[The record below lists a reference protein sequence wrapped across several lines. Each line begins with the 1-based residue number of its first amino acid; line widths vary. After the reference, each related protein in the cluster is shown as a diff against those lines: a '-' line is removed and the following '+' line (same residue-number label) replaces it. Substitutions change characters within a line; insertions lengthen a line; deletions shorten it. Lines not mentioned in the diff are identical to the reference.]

1 MSALIGSRAVAI
13 PVPGGIRS
21 ESRRPGLVALLGVL
35 AAIWV
40 ALSQVGAL
48 PSIPIEVTRAGD
60 AAAERTDGK
69 PERPGAGGTAKARQ
83 AFGQLPVSFIPNR
96 GQLDGEVSYHAAGSR
111 ESFYFAP
118 DKAVLAFQE
127 GFGESGLAE
136 DGMGLALALR
146 FLGANPDVAISG
158 AARKQGVVN
167 YLIGDDPSRWQT
179 GLPTFGE
186 VVYRDLWPGIDMAFR
201 GEAGRLKYEFVVHPG
216 ANPAGIRLAYR
227 GAQWLTVAPSGDL
240 VIQTQLGNLRDT
252 RPVTYQAIGSRRVAV
267 ESRFVVRRGVGYG
280 FTLGDYDRRRPLV
293 IDPGLVYST
302 FLGGSGRD
310 VGNDVA
316 VDASGSAYVTGETES
331 TNFPT
336 TTGAFD
342 TTQNGFQDAFV
353 TKLNP
358 AGTGVL
364 YSTFLGGNNSD
375 GGHGVAVDPSGNAY
389 VTGLASSAN
398 FPTTTGAFDTTHNGN
413 QDAFVTKLN
422 PAGTAPLLYSTFLGG
437 NSLDQ
442 AGVLGGGG
450 IALDASGSAYVTG
463 RTLSTN
469 FPTTPGAYDRTHNGN
484 DDAFVAK
491 VDTTR
496 TGSSSLVYSTFLGGA
511 AGDTGEGIALDALGS
526 AHVTGDTESANYPT
540 TAGAFDTTQNGSR
553 DAFVTKLNAN
563 GSNLVYS
570 TFLGGSGFDRGFDL
584 AVDASG
590 ASVAG
595 QTTSTNYPTT
605 TGSFDTTHN
614 GNTDAFV
621 TKLNPTG
628 TAPLLYSTFLGGTAI
643 DHGLGITLDS
653 SGSAYVTGSTSSTD
667 YPTTVG
673 AYDTTHN
680 GSSDAFVTRLNPTGT
695 APLLYS
701 TFLGGGVADSG
712 EGIAVDASGSA
723 YVAGQTS
730 STDYPTTPVAFDPT
744 HNGNPDAFVTK
755 LDMVANPPVPNSI
768 ALSPATDTNPAG
780 TQHCVTATVRD
791 QFNNT
796 MSGVSVVFTVMGAN
810 PQPAA
815 TRTTNA
821 SGEAQFCYTG
831 TAVGTDTIRAFA
843 DTNGNGSQDA
853 GEPSGTATKVWVAG
867 TPANVTLRPETDSN
881 PTGTEHCVTATVTDA
896 SNNPV
901 PNATVIFSVTGANG
915 RPATSRTTDNV
926 GEAEFCYTGTRVGPD
941 TINAFVDNNGNGSQD
956 AGEPFD
962 TATKTWV
969 PATAAT
975 VTVEPATDSNPAGT
989 QHCVTA
995 TVEDASG
1002 NPVPGVKVFFTVSGT
1017 HTDSGSDTTGAQG
1030 QATFCYTGTRVGADT
1045 ITAVADADADGTPE
1059 TGEPAGTATKTWSPG
1074 TAATVTVSPETDTNP
1089 AGAGH
1094 CVTATVEDAFGNPV
1108 PDVQVFF
1115 TVTGANS
1122 ASGTRTTDANGQ
1134 AAFCYTGTNAGTDT
1148 IRAVADANGN
1158 GQEDTGEPTGIAT
1171 KIYTP
1176 AQPAVLTLD
1185 PATDTNVAGTE
1196 HCVDATVTDTFGN
1209 PVPGVR
1215 VYFDVSGANTASGS
1229 ATTNEFGKAR
1239 FCYTGERTGTD
1250 SIEAF
1255 ADTNANGGEDL
1266 GEPSGTATKVWTPA
1280 RPATVTLEP
1289 TTATNRAGEEHC
1301 VTATVR
1307 DAFGNTVDSGVRVFF
1322 TVTGANSRSGSEPTD
1337 ANGQAEFCYT
1347 GTNAGTDVIRA
1358 VADANDT
1365 GTEDAED
1372 TPPAVAT
1379 KVYGPAAPFSVTVT
1393 PPAGVNR
1400 AGQEHCVAATV
1411 RDQFGNPVQGVDVF
1425 FTVTGSN
1432 PDDGSDVT
1440 DENGIATFCYTG
1452 TNAGQ
1457 DVIRAV
1463 ADADDDG
1470 VPEGTEP
1477 AGTAT
1482 KTYIPAEPA
1491 TVTVQPPT
1499 AINRAGQEHCVTATV
1514 RDEFGNPVPDVEVLF
1529 EVTGA
1534 NARTGSDTTDGA
1546 GQATFCYMGTTAGAD
1561 TIRATADT
1569 DGDGQ
1574 AELGE
1579 PFGLA
1584 TKTYG
1589 PADAATVV
1597 VEPPTATNRA
1607 GEEHCVTATVR
1618 DEFGNVVPGV
1628 RVFFTVTG
1636 ANTAGESET
1645 TDDAGQAVFCYTGRT
1660 AGADTITAVADSDG
1674 DGQPEAGEPTG
1685 TATKVYTPAQPAS
1698 VVVTPATDANRAGE
1712 EHCVTA
1718 TVRDAFGNPTPGVRV
1733 FFEVIGVNPRT
1744 GTDTTDA
1751 NGEATFCYTGT
1762 MAGLDTI
1769 RATAD
1774 ANGNGSQDL
1783 GEPFGEATKVYTP
1796 ARPATVT
1803 VEPPTATNR
1812 AGEEHCVTAT
1822 VRDEFGNPTPD
1833 VEVAFE
1839 VTGANPRGPTVETT
1853 DDQGRATFCY
1863 TGTTAGEDVIRAT
1876 ADGDEDG
1883 QVETGEPFG
1892 AATKT
1897 YGPAAPASV
1906 TLDPPTDVNRA
1917 GEQHCVIATVRDVF
1931 GNTVPGVRV
1940 FFTVTGANAS
1950 AGADTADASGRAT
1963 FCYTGTTAG
1972 EDVIRA
1978 TADADGDN
1986 TPEATEPTGTA
1997 TKTYRPGRPAVV
2009 EMDPPAAT
2017 NRAGEQHCVTATVRD
2032 EFGNPV
2038 ESGVNVFFTVIGA
2051 NAAAGTRTTDE
2062 SGQTEFCYTGTTA
2075 GTDTIRAVA
2084 DANGSGTE
2092 DAGDTP
2098 PGLATKIYGPAQP
2111 ASVTVEPLTD
2121 TNRAGEEHCVTA
2133 TVRDVFG
2140 NRVPG
2145 VKVFFSVAGA
2155 NTASGTDTTDAA
2167 GEATFCYTGTR
2178 AGLDTIR
2185 AVADADEDNT
2195 PEATEPSGEAT
2206 KTYTPAEPAS
2216 VTVEPPTDLNP
2227 AGEEHCVIATVRDAF
2242 GNPTPGVRV
2251 FFTVSG
2257 ANTAT
2262 GADTTDASG
2271 EASFCYTGTTA
2282 GEDVIRAVADADG
2295 NNQPDTDEPS
2305 GTATK
2310 TYTPG
2315 QPATVTV
2322 EPAAATNRAG
2332 EEHCVTATVR
2342 DEFGNPTPGVRVFFT
2357 VTGANP
2363 RTGTDT
2369 TDDGGEATFCYT
2381 GTTAGED
2388 VIRAVADA
2396 NGNNQPDTGEP
2407 TGTATKTYTPA
2418 APATVTVEP
2427 AAATNPAGEEHCVTA
2442 TVTDL
2447 FGNPVPAVKVFF
2459 TVTGANSA
2467 SGADTTGANGRAT
2480 FCYTGTNAGVDTIR
2494 AVADANGNNQ
2504 PEAGEPSGSA
2514 TKTYTPGAPATVT
2527 LEPKADTNTVGDQ
2540 HCVTA
2545 TVRDQFGNPVPGVR
2559 VYFSVTGSPNVRDR
2573 TSGSATTNQSGQA
2586 TFCYTA
2592 LLPGQDTIRA
2602 FADTNGNGTEDL
2614 GEPSDTATKT
2624 WILPP
2629 STPLCQV
2636 SISDGGRITA
2646 ANGDKATFGGN
2657 AKVAGDGT
2665 PSGNQSY
2672 QDHGP
2677 ALRMTVKSI
2686 DILAVTCDSDRR
2698 QASIYGTATIDGA
2711 GSHYFRIQVKD
2722 LGKNG
2727 RNDTY
2732 WILLDTGYSSGEQR
2746 LQLGNITIR

>member
-13 PVPGGIRS
+13 PIPGGIRS

-35 AAIWV
+35 AAIWL
-40 ALSQVGAL
+40 ALSQVGA
-48 PSIPIEVTRAGD
+48 IPGIPVDLTRSAETAADGSSAKAEGGP
-60 AAAERTDGK
+60 AAAKAE
-69 PERPGAGGTAKARQ
+69 AGE

-96 GQLDGEVSYHAAGSR
+96 GQLDGEVSYHAVGSR
-111 ESFYFAP
+111 ESFYFTP
-118 DKAVLAFQE
+118 DRAVLAFQ
-127 GFGESGLAE
+127 GGLGRGGSAAR

-158 AARKQGVVN
+158 AARQEGVVN

-179 GLPTFGE
+179 GLPTFEE

-216 ANPAGIRLAYR
+216 ADPADIRLAYG

-240 VIQTQLGNLRDT
+240 EIQTQVGNLRDT
-252 RPVTYQAIGSRRVAV
+252 RPVTYQEIGGRRVAV
-267 ESRFVVRRGVGYG
+267 ESRYVVRRGVGYG
-280 FTLGDYDRRRPLV
+280 FTVGGYDPGRPLV

-310 VGNDVA
+310 TGNDIA
-316 VDASGSAYVTGETES
+316 VDASGSAYMTGETE
-331 TNFPT
+331 
-336 TTGAFD
+336 
-342 TTQNGFQDAFV
+342 
-353 TKLNP
+353 
-358 AGTGVL
+358 
-364 YSTFLGGNNSD
+364 
-375 GGHGVAVDPSGNAY
+375 
-389 VTGLASSAN
+389 SAN
-398 FPTTTGAFDTTHNGN
+398 FPTTTGAFDSTHNGVQDAWVAKLNPAGTGLLYSTFLGGNSSDSGHGVAVDASGTAYVTGLTASTNFPTTAGAFDSTHNGN
-413 QDAFVTKLN
+413 QDVFVTKLS
-422 PAGTAPLLYSTFLGG
+422 PTGGAPLLYSTFLGG
-437 NSLDQ
+437 SSLDWG
-442 AGVLGGGG
+442 GVLGGGG
-450 IALDASGSAYVTG
+450 IAVDALGGAYVTG
-463 RTLSTN
+463 QTLSTN
-469 FPTTPGAYDRTHNGN
+469 FPTPGGSYDRSHNGSS
-484 DDAFVAK
+484 DAFAAK
-491 VDTTR
+491 LDTTR
-496 TGSSSLVYSTFLGGA
+496 TGPSSLVYSTFLGGGA
-511 AGDTGEGIALDALGS
+511 NDTGEGIAVDASGS
-526 AHVTGDTESANYPT
+526 AHVTGDTASADYPT

-563 GSNLVYS
+563 GSNLLYS
-570 TFLGGSGFDRGFDL
+570 TFLGGSAFDRGFDV

-590 ASVAG
+590 AYVTG
-595 QTTSTNYPTT
+595 QTLSATYPTT
-605 TGSFDTTHN
+605 AGSFDTSHNGNDDAFVTKLNPIGTALLYSTFLGGTGGDFGSGVAVDASGSAYVTGSTSSTNFPTTAGAYDTTHN
-614 GNTDAFV
+614 GNSDAFV

-628 TAPLLYSTFLGGTAI
+628 TAPLLYSTFLGG
-643 DHGLGITLDS
+643 G
-653 SGSAYVTGSTSSTD
+653 
-667 YPTTVG
+667 G
-673 AYDTTHN
+673 ADT
-680 GSSDAFVTRLNPTGT
+680 
-695 APLLYS
+695 
-701 TFLGGGVADSG
+701 G
-712 EGIAVDASGSA
+712 EGIAVDASGSG
-723 YVAGQTS
+723 YVTGQTS
-730 STDYPTTPVAFDPT
+730 STDYPTTPVAFDST
-744 HNGNPDAFVTK
+744 HNGNSDAFVTK
-755 LDMVANPPVPNSI
+755 LDLVANPPVPNSI

-796 MSGVSVVFTVMGAN
+796 MSGVRVVFTVTGAN

-843 DTNGNGSQDA
+843 DTNGNGSQDG
-853 GEPSGTATKVWVAG
+853 GEPFGTATKVWVAG

-881 PTGTEHCVTATVTDA
+881 PTGSEHCVTATVTDA

-901 PNATVIFSVTGANG
+901 PNATVIFSVTGASAQA
-915 RPATSRTTDNV
+915 ATSKTTNNL

-941 TINAFVDNNGNGSQD
+941 TISAFVDNNGNGSQD

-975 VTVEPATDSNPAGT
+975 VTVEPATDTNPAGSE
-989 QHCVTA
+989 HCVTA
-995 TVEDASG
+995 TVTDASG
-1002 NPVPGVKVFFTVSGT
+1002 NPVPGVEVFFTVSGA
-1017 HTDSGSDTTGAQG
+1017 HTTSGSDTTGAQG
-1030 QATFCYTGTRVGADT
+1030 QASFCYTGTAVGVDT
-1045 ITAVADADADGTPE
+1045 IRATADADGDGVPE
-1059 TGEPAGTATKTWSPG
+1059 STEPFGTATKAWGPG
-1074 TAATVTVSPETDTNP
+1074 APATVTVEPASDTNP
-1089 AGAGH
+1089 AGTAH

-1108 PDVQVFF
+1108 PDAEVLF
-1115 TVTGANS
+1115 TVTGANPQP
-1122 ASGTRTTDANGQ
+1122 AATRTTNDSGEAE
-1134 AAFCYTGTNAGTDT
+1134 FCYTGTNAGTDT

-1176 AQPAVLTLD
+1176 AQPATVTVQ
-1185 PATDTNVAGTE
+1185 PAADTNQAGTE
-1196 HCVDATVTDTFGN
+1196 HCVDATVRDIFGN
-1209 PVPGVR
+1209 GVSE
-1215 VYFDVSGANTASGS
+1215 VEVFFTVSGANVAAGRD
-1229 ATTNEFGKAR
+1229 TTDEFGVAR
-1239 FCYTGERTGTD
+1239 FCYTGTTTGLDTID
-1250 SIEAF
+1250 AV
-1255 ADTNANGGEDL
+1255 ADADGDGTPEEPE
-1266 GEPSGTATKVWTPA
+1266 EPSGTASKTWTPA

-1289 TTATNRAGEEHC
+1289 ATDTNRAGEEHC

-1322 TVTGANSRSGSEPTD
+1322 TVSGANSRSGTELTD
-1337 ANGQAEFCYT
+1337 ANGQVEFCYT
-1347 GTNAGTDVIRA
+1347 GMNAGTDTIRA

-1365 GTEDAED
+1365 GTEDAGD

-1393 PPAGVNR
+1393 PAAGVNR

-1411 RDQFGNPVQGVDVF
+1411 RDQFGNPVPGVEVF
-1425 FTVTGSN
+1425 FTVSGSN
-1432 PDDGSDVT
+1432 PDGGSDVT
-1440 DENGIATFCYTG
+1440 DGNGIATFCYTG
-1452 TNAGQ
+1452 TNVGE

-1470 VPEGTEP
+1470 VPESTEP

-1482 KTYIPAEPA
+1482 KTYTAAEPA
-1491 TVTVQPPT
+1491 TVTVLPPT

-1534 NARTGSDTTDGA
+1534 NTRTGADVTDGA
-1546 GQATFCYMGTTAGAD
+1546 GQATFCYTGTAAGAD
-1561 TIRATADT
+1561 TIRATADS

-1574 AELGE
+1574 AEFGE

-1584 TKTYG
+1584 TKMYG
-1589 PADAATVV
+1589 PADAATVT
-1597 VEPPTATNRA
+1597 VEPATDTNRA

-1636 ANTAGESET
+1636 ANTAGGSQT

-1674 DGQPEAGEPTG
+1674 DGQQDAGEPIG

-1698 VVVTPATDANRAGE
+1698 VVVTPATDTNRAGE

-1718 TVRDAFGNPTPGVRV
+1718 TVRDAFGNPVPGVRV
-1733 FFEVIGVNPRT
+1733 FFQVTGANSRT
-1744 GTDTTDA
+1744 GTDTTDDA
-1751 NGEATFCYTGT
+1751 GEATFCYTGT
-1762 MAGLDTI
+1762 LVGVDTI

-1774 ANGNGSQDL
+1774 ADGDNQQDA
-1783 GEPFGEATKVYTP
+1783 GEPIGTATKVYTP
-1796 ARPATVT
+1796 AQPASVVVTPATD
-1803 VEPPTATNR
+1803 TNR

-1822 VRDEFGNPTPD
+1822 VRDAFGNP
-1833 VEVAFE
+1833 
-1839 VTGANPRGPTVETT
+1839 
-1853 DDQGRATFCY
+1853 
-1863 TGTTAGEDVIRAT
+1863 
-1876 ADGDEDG
+1876 
-1883 QVETGEPFG
+1883 
-1892 AATKT
+1892 
-1897 YGPAAPASV
+1897 
-1906 TLDPPTDVNRA
+1906 
-1917 GEQHCVIATVRDVF
+1917 
-1931 GNTVPGVRV
+1931 VPGVRV
-1940 FFTVTGANAS
+1940 FFQVTGANS
-1950 AGADTADASGRAT
+1950 R
-1963 FCYTGTTAG
+1963 TGTDTTDDAG
-1972 EDVIRA
+1972 EA
-1978 TADADGDN
+1978 T
-1986 TPEATEPTGTA
+1986 
-1997 TKTYRPGRPAVV
+1997 
-2009 EMDPPAAT
+2009 
-2017 NRAGEQHCVTATVRD
+2017 
-2032 EFGNPV
+2032 
-2038 ESGVNVFFTVIGA
+2038 
-2051 NAAAGTRTTDE
+2051 
-2062 SGQTEFCYTGTTA
+2062 FCYTGTTA

-2084 DANGSGTE
+2084 DANESGIE
-2092 DAGDTP
+2092 DVGDTP
-2098 PGLATKIYGPAQP
+2098 PGLATKIYGPALP
-2111 ASVTVEPLTD
+2111 ASVTVEPLAD

-2145 VKVFFSVAGA
+2145 VKVFFSVTGA
-2155 NTASGTDTTDAA
+2155 NTASGTDTTDDA
-2167 GEATFCYTGTR
+2167 GRATFCYTGTR

-2185 AVADADEDNT
+2185 AVADADGDNT
-2195 PEATEPSGEAT
+2195 PEATESSGEAT

-2216 VTVEPPTDLNP
+2216 VTVEPPTDTNP
-2227 AGEEHCVIATVRDAF
+2227 AGEEHCVTATVRDAF
-2242 GNPTPGVRV
+2242 GNPVPGVRV
-2251 FFTVSG
+2251 FFTVTG
-2257 ANTAT
+2257 ANTAS
-2262 GADTTDASG
+2262 GAETTDDDG
-2271 EASFCYTGTTA
+2271 QVTFCYTGTRA

-2295 NNQPDTDEPS
+2295 DGQAEAGEPT

-2315 QPATVTV
+2315 APTTVSMV
-2322 EPAAATNRAG
+2322 PLADINRAG

-2342 DEFGNPTPGVRVFFT
+2342 DEFGNPVPGVKVFFT
-2357 VTGANP
+2357 VTGAN
-2363 RTGTDT
+2363 TAAGTET
-2369 TDDGGEATFCYT
+2369 TDDDGEATFCYT
-2381 GTTAGED
+2381 GTAAGED

-2396 NGNNQPDTGEP
+2396 NGNNQGDAGEP

-2427 AAATNPAGEEHCVTA
+2427 VSDTNRAGEEHCVTA
-2442 TVTDL
+2442 TVRDA
-2447 FGNPVPAVKVFF
+2447 FGNPTPGVKVFF
-2459 TVTGANSA
+2459 SVSGANTATGS
-2467 SGADTTGANGRAT
+2467 DTTDPNGQAT
-2480 FCYTGTNAGVDTIR
+2480 FCYTGTTAGVDTIR
-2494 AVADANGNNQ
+2494 ATADANGNNQ
-2504 PEAGEPSGSA
+2504 PDSGEPTGTA
-2514 TKTYTPGAPATVT
+2514 TKTYTAAQPATLT

-2559 VYFSVTGSPNVRDR
+2559 VLFSVTGSPNVRDR

-2592 LLPGQDTIRA
+2592 LLPGQDAIRA
-2602 FADTNGNGTEDL
+2602 FADTNGNGTEDV

-2646 ANGDKATFGGN
+2646 ANGDRATFGGN
-2657 AKVAGDGT
+2657 AKVSADGE
-2665 PSGNQSY
+2665 PSGQQTY

-2677 ALRMTVKSI
+2677 AQEMTVKSI

-2722 LGKNG
+2722 LSKNG
-2727 RNDTY
+2727 KNDTY